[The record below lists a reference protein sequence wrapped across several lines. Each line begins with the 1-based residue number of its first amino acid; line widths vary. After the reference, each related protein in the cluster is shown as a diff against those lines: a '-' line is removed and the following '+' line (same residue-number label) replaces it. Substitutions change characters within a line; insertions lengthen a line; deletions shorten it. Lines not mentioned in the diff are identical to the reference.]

1 MTMNNNLLN
10 NRFILA
16 TALFLLM
23 TGTGCSVFRPGTT
36 SGGSEN
42 SPPSQPSPDKK
53 GSGDTRFLNTISTD
67 NTDAPEESGTGGT
80 AALTPGAGRK
90 DRNRSAGSPLY
101 RTKERNAGNKEKTT
115 ATAEKT
121 RMGSTASLSVL
132 QLKYSMLTNTPVEK
146 LDNQKLLEFMD
157 EWYGVPYRFGGTTK
171 KGIDCSAFTL
181 TLMADVYGV
190 TSIPRMSKDQ
200 YAASEKISRKKLR
213 EGDLVFFHTYGKGKT
228 VTHVGVYL
236 YNNRFVHA
244 SVSGVQIDDLE
255 GSYYSR
261 HFVGAGRILE

>member
-1 MTMNNNLLN
+1 MNNNLLK
-10 NRFILA
+10 NRFALPLYIVLLL
-16 TALFLLM
+16 TA
-23 TGTGCSVFRPGTT
+23 GSCSVFRPGTT
-36 SGGSEN
+36 SGSGGSTEK
-42 SPPSQPSPDKK
+42 SPSP
-53 GSGDTRFLNTISTD
+53 GSPASTDTRFLNSISTG
-67 NTDAPEESGTGGT
+67 NATDKPDPVVA
-80 AALTPGAGRK
+80 
-90 DRNRSAGSPLY
+90 SAGPGGGSVRSDRSRTNNNSLY
-101 RTKERNAGNKEKTT
+101 RIKDKER
-115 ATAEKT
+115 AE
-121 RMGSTASLSVL
+121 GASGAPLSVL

-146 LDNQKLLEFMD
+146 LDNPKLLEFMD

-181 TLMADVYGV
+181 ELMENVYGV
-190 TSIPRMSKDQ
+190 DRFPRISRDQ

-213 EGDLVFFHTYGKGKT
+213 EGDLVFFHTYGKGNT

-244 SVSGVQIDDLE
+244 SVSGVQIDDLD